1 MTISPSDVVDVVV
14 VGAGP
19 AGLASAT
26 AAGTRGASVA
36 LVDAGVA
43 PGGQYWRHPATARL
57 GRVETQGVDEES
69 LAHLHHG
76 LRDYR
81 RLVDLLAGHVDA
93 GTTRYLSQHHVWT
106 IERDDDGFAV
116 HAVDRSGP
124 SERAVEVR
132 GRRLVLAP
140 GAYDRQVPFPGWT
153 LPGVMTAGGAQALL
167 KGNGVVAGARVVVAG
182 TGPFLLPVAA
192 GLAKAGADVV
202 GVHEAASARAWLRHT
217 GAVLRNANKLGEGL
231 GYARALARHK
241 VPVKSRSVLVA
252 AHGGERLT
260 AVTVARAGRDGVV
273 PGTEQLIECDTL
285 AVGWGFTPQLE
296 LPLELGCETRVDTD
310 GSLVCVVDDDQQGS
324 VPGVFVAGEA
334 GGVGGAVLA
343 LVEGAIAGAAA
354 SGVPVRDARLKR
366 QRSALRWFAAAMHTA
381 HPVPSGWTARLTD
394 DTIVCR
400 CEEVSAAR
408 LLAAV
413 GAGASD
419 ARAAKLM
426 ARPGMGWCQ
435 GRVCGYATTCLTAA
449 WSGAPY
455 RPELTGSR
463 PVAAPLTLG
472 TLGEASTGGTY
483 RPEA

>member
-1 MTISPSDVVDVVV
+1 MTISRSDVVDVVV

-19 AGLASAT
+19 AGLAAAT

-36 LVDAGVA
+36 LVDAGAA

-57 GRVETQGVDEES
+57 GSVEAQGVDEKS
-69 LAHLHHG
+69 QGHLHHG

-106 IERDDDGFAV
+106 IERGDDGFAL
-116 HAVDRSGP
+116 HAVDRSGA
-124 SERAVEVR
+124 SERAIEVR

-153 LPGVMTAGGAQALL
+153 LPGVMTVGGAQALL
-167 KGNGVVAGARVVVAG
+167 KGNGVVAGSRVVVAG

-192 GLAKAGADVV
+192 GLATAGAEVV
-202 GVHEAASARAWLRHT
+202 GVHEASTARAWLRHT

-231 GYARALARHK
+231 GYARALTRHR

-252 AHGGERLT
+252 AHGEERLS
-260 AVTVARAGRDGVV
+260 AVTVARAGRDGVLA
-273 PGTEQLIECDTL
+273 GTEQVIECDTL

-296 LPLELGCETRVDTD
+296 LPLELGCETRVDVD
-310 GSLVCVVDDDQQGS
+310 GSLVCVVGDDQQGS

-334 GGVGGAVLA
+334 CGVGGAVLA

-354 SGVPVRDARLKR
+354 AGVPVRDARLQR
-366 QRSALRWFAAAMHTA
+366 QRSALRSFAAAMHTA
-381 HPVPSGWTARLTD
+381 HPVPAGWTERLDD
-394 DTIVCR
+394 DTVVCR
-400 CEEVSAAR
+400 CEEVSAAQLR
-408 LLAAV
+408 AAV
-413 GAGASD
+413 DAGASD
-419 ARAAKLM
+419 ARAAKLT
-426 ARPGMGWCQ
+426 ARAGMGWCQ
-435 GRVCGYATTCLTAA
+435 GRVCGYATACLTAA

-472 TLGEASTGGTY
+472 ALGGVQHDGG
-483 RPEA
+483 R